1 MEVFKEE
8 LLQGCDHRLCVRHL
22 YANLKN
28 KFGGGVLLRNL
39 MMAAAKATYEGAW
52 REKMDL
58 IKQHNA
64 IAYEWLMDKPKSSW
78 CRHAFSIYPR
88 CDVVMN
94 NLSES
99 FNAAILMARDKPI
112 LTMMEWIRTYV
123 MGRFPI
129 MMEKLRK
136 HSGQIM
142 PRPLQRMAFE
152 AGKCKNW
159 IPRTVGAATYEV
171 RHSDRSERHVVNI
184 NAKKC
189 CCGFWELNGFPCRH
203 AVCAINFHRHDP
215 KDYVED
221 CYKRAAFR
229 ATYENY
235 ITPLPGPNQWIVT
248 PNDPV
253 CIMPPLYKRG
263 AGRPKKLRRRDPYDD
278 PNPNKLKRGG
288 AFVRCS
294 KCKQFGHNKKGCKNP
309 AVDDDEA
316 DLEGILETIG
326 EEVDAEGIENDVPG
340 TDEPAVDKNK
350 AKVLHMCW

>member
-1 MEVFKEE
+1 MGKILLIRYTYTFIFCFYVLQYHTRSSNAYSIIPQGLMEVFKEE

-22 YANLKN
+22 YANLKK

-39 MMAAAKATYEGAW
+39 MMAAAKATYEEAW

-58 IKQHNA
+58 IKQQNA
-64 IAYEWLMDKPKSSW
+64 LAYEWLMDKAKSSW

-129 MMEKLRK
+129 MMEKLSK

-142 PRPLQRMAFE
+142 LRPLKRMKFE
-152 AGKCKNW
+152 AAKCKNW
-159 IPRTVGAATYEV
+159 IPRIVGEATYEV
-171 RHSDRSERHVVNI
+171 RHFVHLERHVVNV

-189 CCGFWELNGFPCRH
+189 CCGFWELNRFPCRH

-235 ITPLPGPNQWIVT
+235 ITPLPGPN
-248 PNDPV
+248 
-253 CIMPPLYKRG
+253 
-263 AGRPKKLRRRDPYDD
+263 
-278 PNPNKLKRGG
+278 
-288 AFVRCS
+288 
-294 KCKQFGHNKKGCKNP
+294 
-309 AVDDDEA
+309 
-316 DLEGILETIG
+316 
-326 EEVDAEGIENDVPG
+326 
-340 TDEPAVDKNK
+340 
-350 AKVLHMCW
+350 